1 MGSAQVS
8 DKEHRLRLDRFLK
21 GRLGGVGRGLILEW
35 VRSGA
40 VRVNGRAAGLREHYV
55 KRGDRVEWPDAGR
68 AAAGARP
75 DPAGDRLLPLL
86 HEDADLL
93 AVDKPAGLPTNPS
106 PAAGGVNALSLLE
119 RGAGR
124 LHLVHRLDRDTSGA
138 LSLAR
143 HERSRD
149 RLRAA
154 FRARRVEKTYLAI
167 VAGRPRAAAGSVRL
181 PLLPHP
187 RRCTRRVEP
196 AARGGAPA
204 RTDFRVAERFASC
217 ARLEVQALSGR
228 MHQVRAHLSAIGLP
242 ILGDAVYGRP
252 HATRPPRLCLHA
264 LRLVLPHPGDGRR
277 LTIEAPLP
285 IDLAEFLER
294 LRGAPHPSQA
304 RGGAEREARQAA
316 ARGIRPAGL
325 RGRRRR

>member
-1 MGSAQVS
+1 MASAQVS

-55 KRGDRVEWPDAGR
+55 KRGDQVEWPEAGG

-75 DPAGDRLLPLL
+75 DPASDRLLPLL

-93 AVDKPAGLPTNPS
+93 AVDKPAGLATNPS
-106 PAAGGVNALSLLE
+106 PAAGDANVLSLLE

-138 LSLAR
+138 LVLAR
-143 HERSRD
+143 HQRARD

-187 RRCTRRVEP
+187 RRSTRRVEP
-196 AARGGAPA
+196 AARGGVPA

-217 ARLEVQALSGR
+217 ARLEVHALSGR
-228 MHQVRAHLSAIGLP
+228 MHQVRAHLAATGHP
-242 ILGDAVYGRP
+242 VLGDAVYGRP

-277 LTIEAPLP
+277 LTIEAPVP

-294 LRGAPHPSQA
+294 LRGAPRPPAA
-304 RGGAEREARQAA
+304 RGGAGPEEERADPCGSAPP
-316 ARGIRPAGL
+316 GSP
-325 RGRRRR
+325 GRRRG